1 MPIVTHIRS
10 TLARAIGIA
19 SAAAVC
25 APAAAPTV
33 PTGAVRFIVPF
44 AAGGTS
50 DILARQIAPKLS
62 EALGQPVLVENRAG
76 ANGNVGAEVV
86 ARATPDG
93 HTLLLA
99 DLGAIAINPS
109 VYKQSYDPVRDL
121 AGVTMVAY
129 SPHLLVVHP
138 SVPVKT
144 VKELIALARSRP
156 GQLNFATS
164 GLGGPPHLAGVA
176 FAQTT
181 GLKWAFIPYKGGA
194 AALIDVAGGHA
205 DLTFNG
211 MLATYPY
218 VKSGR
223 LRLVAVSGAKRYP
236 TLPDVPTVSESGVPG
251 FETGSWQGILA
262 ASGSPRASL
271 DRASAE
277 ITRILNVPEMRENLA
292 RQGAEVSTMKPE
304 QLSAWM
310 KTEVAKWAEVVRQG
324 GIKLE

>member
-1 MPIVTHIRS
+1 MPMNARIRI
-10 TLARAIGIA
+10 TLAA
-19 SAAAVC
+19 SLAATSCIV
-25 APAAAPTV
+25 APVAAQSF

-93 HTLLLA
+93 QTLLLA

-138 SVPVKT
+138 SVPAKT

-164 GLGGPPHLAGVA
+164 GVGGPPHLAGVA
-176 FAQTT
+176 FAQAT
-181 GLKWAFIPYKGGA
+181 GSKWAFIPYKGGA

-236 TLPDVPTVSESGVPG
+236 TLPEVATVSESGVPG

-262 ASGSPRASL
+262 ASASPRAAL
-271 DRASAE
+271 DRLSAD
-277 ITRILNVPEMRENLA
+277 IARILNVPEMREYLA

-310 KTEVAKWAEVVRQG
+310 KTEVAKWAEVVRKG

>member
-1 MPIVTHIRS
+1 MPMNARIRI
-10 TLARAIGIA
+10 TLAA
-19 SAAAVC
+19 SLAATSCIV
-25 APAAAPTV
+25 APGAAQSF

-93 HTLLLA
+93 QTLLLA

-138 SVPVKT
+138 SVPAKT
-144 VKELIALARSRP
+144 VKDLIALARSRP

-164 GLGGPPHLAGVA
+164 GVGGPPHLAGVA
-176 FAQTT
+176 FAQAT
-181 GLKWAFIPYKGGA
+181 GSKWAFIPYKGGA

-236 TLPDVPTVSESGVPG
+236 TLPEVPTVSESGVPG

-262 ASGSPRASL
+262 ASASPRAAL
-271 DRASAE
+271 DRLSAD
-277 ITRILNVPEMRENLA
+277 IARILNVPEMREYLA

-310 KTEVAKWAEVVRQG
+310 KTEVAKWAEVVRKG

>member
-1 MPIVTHIRS
+1 MNARIRI
-10 TLARAIGIA
+10 TLAA
-19 SAAAVC
+19 SLAATSCIV
-25 APAAAPTV
+25 APVAAQSF

-93 HTLLLA
+93 QTLLLA

-138 SVPVKT
+138 SVPAKT

-164 GLGGPPHLAGVA
+164 GVGGPPHLAGVA
-176 FAQTT
+176 FAQAT
-181 GLKWAFIPYKGGA
+181 GSKWAFIPYKGGA

-236 TLPDVPTVSESGVPG
+236 TLPEVPTVSESGVPG

-262 ASGSPRASL
+262 ASASPRAAL
-271 DRASAE
+271 DRLSAD
-277 ITRILNVPEMRENLA
+277 IARILNVPEMREYLA

-310 KTEVAKWAEVVRQG
+310 KTEVAKWAEVVRKG

>member
-1 MPIVTHIRS
+1 MPMNARIRI
-10 TLARAIGIA
+10 TLAA
-19 SAAAVC
+19 SLAATSCIV
-25 APAAAPTV
+25 APVAAQSF

-93 HTLLLA
+93 QTLLLA

-138 SVPVKT
+138 SVPAKT
-144 VKELIALARSRP
+144 VKDLIALARSRP

-164 GLGGPPHLAGVA
+164 GVGGPPHLAGVA
-176 FAQTT
+176 FAQAT
-181 GLKWAFIPYKGGA
+181 GSKWAFIPYKGGA

-236 TLPDVPTVSESGVPG
+236 TLPEVATVSESGVPG

-262 ASGSPRASL
+262 ASASPRAAL
-271 DRASAE
+271 DRLSAD
-277 ITRILNVPEMRENLA
+277 IARILNVPEMREYLG

-310 KTEVAKWAEVVRQG
+310 KTEVAKWAEVVRKG

>member
-1 MPIVTHIRS
+1 MSIDRYARVA
-10 TLARAIGIA
+10 LAATFAA
-19 SAAAVC
+19 SAGTVI
-25 APAAAPTV
+25 PASAQSFPNG
-33 PTGAVRFIVPF
+33 PVRFIVPF

-62 EALGQPVLVENRAG
+62 EALGQAVLVENRAG
-76 ANGNVGAEVV
+76 ANGNVGAEIV

-93 HTLLLA
+93 QTLLLA

-138 SVPVKT
+138 SVPAKT
-144 VKELIALARSRP
+144 VKELIALARTRP

-164 GLGGPPHLAGVA
+164 GVGGPPHLAGVA
-176 FAQTT
+176 FAQVT

-236 TLPDVPTVSESGVPG
+236 TLPEVPTVSESGVPG

-262 ASGSPRASL
+262 ASASPRAALERLST
-271 DRASAE
+271 DIA
-277 ITRILNVPEMRENLA
+277 RILNVAEMREYLG

-310 KTEVAKWAEVVRQG
+310 KTEVAKWAEVVRKG

>member
-1 MPIVTHIRS
+1 MPMNARIRI
-10 TLARAIGIA
+10 TLAA
-19 SAAAVC
+19 SLAATSCIV
-25 APAAAPTV
+25 APVAAQSF

-93 HTLLLA
+93 QTLLLA

-138 SVPVKT
+138 SVPAKT

-164 GLGGPPHLAGVA
+164 GVGGPPHLAGVA
-176 FAQTT
+176 FAQAT
-181 GLKWAFIPYKGGA
+181 GSKWAFIPYKGGA

-236 TLPDVPTVSESGVPG
+236 TLPEVATVSESGVPG

-262 ASGSPRASL
+262 ASASPRTAL
-271 DRASAE
+271 DRLSAD
-277 ITRILNVPEMRENLA
+277 IARILNVSEMREYLA

-310 KTEVAKWAEVVRQG
+310 KTEVAKWAEVVRKG

>member
-1 MPIVTHIRS
+1 MNARIRI
-10 TLARAIGIA
+10 TLAA
-19 SAAAVC
+19 SLAATSCIV
-25 APAAAPTV
+25 APVAAQSF

-93 HTLLLA
+93 QTLLLA

-138 SVPVKT
+138 SVPAKT

-164 GLGGPPHLAGVA
+164 GVGGPPHLAGVA
-176 FAQTT
+176 FAQAT
-181 GLKWAFIPYKGGA
+181 GSKWAFIPYKGGA

-236 TLPDVPTVSESGVPG
+236 TLPEVPTVSESGVPG

-262 ASGSPRASL
+262 ASASPRAAL
-271 DRASAE
+271 DRLSAD
-277 ITRILNVPEMRENLA
+277 IARILNVPEMREYLG

-310 KTEVAKWAEVVRQG
+310 KTEVAKWAEVVRKG

>member
-1 MPIVTHIRS
+1 MPMNARIRI
-10 TLARAIGIA
+10 TLAA
-19 SAAAVC
+19 SLAATSCIV
-25 APAAAPTV
+25 APVAAQSF

-93 HTLLLA
+93 QTLLLA

-138 SVPVKT
+138 SVPAKT

-164 GLGGPPHLAGVA
+164 GVGGPPHLAGVA
-176 FAQTT
+176 FAQAT
-181 GLKWAFIPYKGGA
+181 GSKWAFIPYKGGA

-236 TLPDVPTVSESGVPG
+236 TLPEVTTVSESGVPG

-262 ASGSPRASL
+262 ASASPRAAL
-271 DRASAE
+271 DRLSAD
-277 ITRILNVPEMRENLA
+277 IARILNVSEMREYLA

-310 KTEVAKWAEVVRQG
+310 KTEVAKWAEVVRKG

>member
-1 MPIVTHIRS
+1 MPMNARIRI
-10 TLARAIGIA
+10 TLAA
-19 SAAAVC
+19 SLAATSCIV
-25 APAAAPTV
+25 APVAAQSF

-93 HTLLLA
+93 QTLLLA

-138 SVPVKT
+138 SVPAKT

-164 GLGGPPHLAGVA
+164 GVGGPPHLAGVA
-176 FAQTT
+176 FAQAT
-181 GLKWAFIPYKGGA
+181 GSKWAFIPYKGGA

-236 TLPDVPTVSESGVPG
+236 TLPEVPTVSESGVPG

-262 ASGSPRASL
+262 ASASPRAAL
-271 DRASAE
+271 DRLSAD
-277 ITRILNVPEMRENLA
+277 IARILNVPEMREYLG

-310 KTEVAKWAEVVRQG
+310 KTEVAKWAEVVRKG

>member
-1 MPIVTHIRS
+1 MSIHRYARVA
-10 TLARAIGIA
+10 LAATFAA
-19 SAAAVC
+19 SAGTGI
-25 APAAAPTV
+25 PASAQSF
-33 PTGAVRFIVPF
+33 PTGPVRFIVPF

-93 HTLLLA
+93 QTLLLA

-144 VKELIALARSRP
+144 VKELIALARTRP

-164 GLGGPPHLAGVA
+164 GVGGPPHLAGVA
-176 FAQTT
+176 FAQVT

-236 TLPDVPTVSESGVPG
+236 TLPEVPTVSESGVPG

-262 ASGSPRASL
+262 ASASPRAAL
-271 DRASAE
+271 DRLSTDIA
-277 ITRILNVPEMRENLA
+277 RILNVSEMREYLG

-310 KTEVAKWAEVVRQG
+310 KTEVAKWAEVVRKG

>member
-1 MPIVTHIRS
+1 MPMNARIRI
-10 TLARAIGIA
+10 TLAA
-19 SAAAVC
+19 SLASTSCIV
-25 APAAAPTV
+25 APAAAQSF

-62 EALGQPVLVENRAG
+62 GALGQPVLVENRAG

-93 HTLLLA
+93 QTLLLA

-138 SVPVKT
+138 SVPAKT

-164 GLGGPPHLAGVA
+164 GVGGPPHLAGVA
-176 FAQTT
+176 FAQAT
-181 GLKWAFIPYKGGA
+181 GSKWAFIPYKGGA

-218 VKSGR
+218 VKGGR

-236 TLPDVPTVSESGVPG
+236 TLPEVPTVSESGVPG

-262 ASGSPRASL
+262 ASASPRAAL
-271 DRASAE
+271 DRLSAD
-277 ITRILNVPEMRENLA
+277 IARILNVPEMREYLA

-310 KTEVAKWAEVVRQG
+310 KTEVAKWAEVVRKG
-324 GIKLE
+324 GIKLD

>member
-1 MPIVTHIRS
+1 MPIDARIRI
-10 TLARAIGIA
+10 TLAA
-19 SAAAVC
+19 SLASTFCSV
-25 APAAAPTV
+25 APAAAQSF

-93 HTLLLA
+93 QTLLLA

-138 SVPVKT
+138 SVPAKT

-164 GLGGPPHLAGVA
+164 GVGGPPHLAGVA
-176 FAQTT
+176 FAQAT
-181 GLKWAFIPYKGGA
+181 GSKWAFIPYKGGA

-236 TLPDVPTVSESGVPG
+236 TLPEVPTVSESGVPG

-262 ASGSPRASL
+262 ASASPRAAL
-271 DRASAE
+271 DRLSAD
-277 ITRILNVPEMRENLA
+277 IARILNVPEMREYLG

-310 KTEVAKWAEVVRQG
+310 KTEVAKWAEVVRKG

>member
-1 MPIVTHIRS
+1 MSIDLRMRS
-10 TLARAIGIA
+10 TLALGIV
-19 SAAAVC
+19 SAASLCTPC
-25 APAAAPTV
+25 AAQSF
-33 PTGAVRFIVPF
+33 PTGPVRFIVPF

-93 HTLLLA
+93 QTLLLA

-138 SVPVKT
+138 SVPVRT

-164 GLGGPPHLAGVA
+164 GVGGPPHLAGVA
-176 FAQTT
+176 FAQAT
-181 GLKWAFIPYKGGA
+181 GSKWAFIPYKGGA

-211 MLATYPY
+211 MLATFPY
-218 VKSGR
+218 VKGGR

-262 ASGSPRASL
+262 ASASPRPAL
-271 DRASAE
+271 DRLSTD
-277 ITRILNVPEMRENLA
+277 ITRILNVPEMREYLG

-310 KTEVAKWAEVVRQG
+310 KTEVAKWAEVVRKG

>member
-1 MPIVTHIRS
+1 MSIDRYARVA
-10 TLARAIGIA
+10 LAATFAA
-19 SAAAVC
+19 SAGAGV
-25 APAAAPTV
+25 PAFAQSFPNG
-33 PTGAVRFIVPF
+33 PVRFIVPF

-76 ANGNVGAEVV
+76 ANGNVGAEIV

-93 HTLLLA
+93 QTLLLA

-138 SVPVKT
+138 SVPAKT
-144 VKELIALARSRP
+144 VKELIALARTRP

-164 GLGGPPHLAGVA
+164 GVGGPPHLAGVA
-176 FAQTT
+176 FAQVT

-236 TLPDVPTVSESGVPG
+236 TLPEVPTVSESGVPG

-262 ASGSPRASL
+262 ASASPRTAL
-271 DRASAE
+271 DRLSTDIA
-277 ITRILNVPEMRENLA
+277 RILNVAEMREYLG

-310 KTEVAKWAEVVRQG
+310 KTEVAKWAEVVRKG

>member
-1 MPIVTHIRS
+1 MPMNARIRI
-10 TLARAIGIA
+10 TLAA
-19 SAAAVC
+19 SLAATSCIV
-25 APAAAPTV
+25 APVAAQSF

-93 HTLLLA
+93 QTLLLA

-138 SVPVKT
+138 SVPAKT

-164 GLGGPPHLAGVA
+164 GVGGPPHLAGVA
-176 FAQTT
+176 FAQAT
-181 GLKWAFIPYKGGA
+181 GSKWAFIPYKGGA

-236 TLPDVPTVSESGVPG
+236 TLPEVATVSESGVPG

-262 ASGSPRASL
+262 ASASPRTAL
-271 DRASAE
+271 DRLSAD
-277 ITRILNVPEMRENLA
+277 IARILNVSEMREYLA

-310 KTEVAKWAEVVRQG
+310 KTEVAKWAEVVRKG
-324 GIKLE
+324 GIRLE

>member
-1 MPIVTHIRS
+1 MNARIRI
-10 TLARAIGIA
+10 TLAA
-19 SAAAVC
+19 SLAATSCIV
-25 APAAAPTV
+25 APVAAQSF

-93 HTLLLA
+93 QTLLLA

-138 SVPVKT
+138 SVPAKT

-164 GLGGPPHLAGVA
+164 GVGGPPHLAGVA
-176 FAQTT
+176 FAQAT
-181 GLKWAFIPYKGGA
+181 GSKWAFIPYKGGA

-236 TLPDVPTVSESGVPG
+236 TLPEVPTVSESGVPG

-262 ASGSPRASL
+262 ASASPRAAL
-271 DRASAE
+271 DRLSAD
-277 ITRILNVPEMRENLA
+277 IARILNVPEMREYLA
-292 RQGAEVSTMKPE
+292 RQGAEVSTMTPE

-310 KTEVAKWAEVVRQG
+310 KTEVAKWAEVVRKG

>member
-1 MPIVTHIRS
+1 MSIDLRMRS
-10 TLARAIGIA
+10 TLALGIV
-19 SAAAVC
+19 SAASLCTPC
-25 APAAAPTV
+25 AAQSF
-33 PTGAVRFIVPF
+33 PTGPVRFIVPF

-93 HTLLLA
+93 QTLLLA

-138 SVPVKT
+138 SVPAKT

-164 GLGGPPHLAGVA
+164 GVGGPPHLAGVA
-176 FAQTT
+176 FAQAT
-181 GLKWAFIPYKGGA
+181 GSKWAFIPYKGGA

-236 TLPDVPTVSESGVPG
+236 TLPEVPTVSESGVPG

-262 ASGSPRASL
+262 ASASPRAAL
-271 DRASAE
+271 DRLSAD
-277 ITRILNVPEMRENLA
+277 IARILNVPEMREYLG

-310 KTEVAKWAEVVRQG
+310 KTEVAKWAEVVRKG

>member
-1 MPIVTHIRS
+1 MPMNARIRI
-10 TLARAIGIA
+10 TLAA
-19 SAAAVC
+19 SLASTSCIV
-25 APAAAPTV
+25 APAAAQSF

-93 HTLLLA
+93 QTLLLA

-144 VKELIALARSRP
+144 VKDLIALARSRP

-164 GLGGPPHLAGVA
+164 GVGGPPHLAGVA
-176 FAQTT
+176 FAQAT
-181 GLKWAFIPYKGGA
+181 GSKWAFIPYKGGA

-236 TLPDVPTVSESGVPG
+236 TLPEVPTVSESGVPG

-262 ASGSPRASL
+262 ASASPRAAL
-271 DRASAE
+271 DRLSAD
-277 ITRILNVPEMRENLA
+277 IARILNVPEMREYLA

-310 KTEVAKWAEVVRQG
+310 KTEVAKWAEVVRKG

>member
-1 MPIVTHIRS
+1 MPMNARIRI
-10 TLARAIGIA
+10 TLAA
-19 SAAAVC
+19 SLAATSCIV
-25 APAAAPTV
+25 APVAAQSF

-93 HTLLLA
+93 QTLLLA

-138 SVPVKT
+138 SVPAKT

-156 GQLNFATS
+156 S
-164 GLGGPPHLAGVA
+164 
-176 FAQTT
+176 
-181 GLKWAFIPYKGGA
+181 
-194 AALIDVAGGHA
+194 
-205 DLTFNG
+205 
-211 MLATYPY
+211 
-218 VKSGR
+218 R
-223 LRLVAVSGAKRYP
+223 
-236 TLPDVPTVSESGVPG
+236 
-251 FETGSWQGILA
+251 
-262 ASGSPRASL
+262 PRASAGH
-271 DRASAE
+271 RTWPAWRSRRPPARSGPSFP
-277 ITRILNVPEMRENLA
+277 TRVA
-292 RQGAEVSTMKPE
+292 R
-304 QLSAWM
+304 
-310 KTEVAKWAEVVRQG
+310 RR
-324 GIKLE
+324 

>member
-1 MPIVTHIRS
+1 MSIDRCARVA
-10 TLARAIGIA
+10 LAATFAA
-19 SAAAVC
+19 SAGTGITASAQSF
-25 APAAAPTV
+25 
-33 PTGAVRFIVPF
+33 PTGPVRFIVPF

-62 EALGQPVLVENRAG
+62 ESLGQPVLVENRAG

-93 HTLLLA
+93 QTLLLA

-144 VKELIALARSRP
+144 VKELIALARTRP

-164 GLGGPPHLAGVA
+164 GVGGPPHLAGVA
-176 FAQTT
+176 FAQVT

-236 TLPDVPTVSESGVPG
+236 TLPDVPTVSESGVSG

-262 ASGSPRASL
+262 ASASPRAAL
-271 DRASAE
+271 DRLSTDIA
-277 ITRILNVPEMRENLA
+277 RILNVSEMREYLG

-310 KTEVAKWAEVVRQG
+310 KTEVAKWAEVVRKG

>member
-1 MPIVTHIRS
+1 MSIDLRMRSALALGIV
-10 TLARAIGIA
+10 
-19 SAAAVC
+19 SAASLCTPC
-25 APAAAPTV
+25 AAQSF
-33 PTGAVRFIVPF
+33 PTGPVRFIVPF

-93 HTLLLA
+93 QTLLLA

-121 AGVTMVAY
+121 VGVTMVAY

-138 SVPVKT
+138 SVPVRT

-164 GLGGPPHLAGVA
+164 GVGGPPHLAGVA
-176 FAQTT
+176 FAQAT
-181 GLKWAFIPYKGGA
+181 GSKWAFIPYKGGA

-211 MLATYPY
+211 MLATFPY
-218 VKSGR
+218 VKGGR

-262 ASGSPRASL
+262 ASASPRAAL
-271 DRASAE
+271 DRLSTDIA
-277 ITRILNVPEMRENLA
+277 RILNVPEMREYLG

-310 KTEVAKWAEVVRQG
+310 KTEVAKWAEVVRKG

>member
-1 MPIVTHIRS
+1 MPMNARIRI
-10 TLARAIGIA
+10 TLAA
-19 SAAAVC
+19 SLAATSCIV
-25 APAAAPTV
+25 APVAAQSF

-93 HTLLLA
+93 QTLLLA

-138 SVPVKT
+138 SVPAKT

-164 GLGGPPHLAGVA
+164 GVGGPPHLAGVA
-176 FAQTT
+176 FAQAT
-181 GLKWAFIPYKGGA
+181 GSKWAFIPYKGGA

-211 MLATYPY
+211 MPATYPY

-236 TLPDVPTVSESGVPG
+236 TLPEVATVSESGVPG

-262 ASGSPRASL
+262 ASASPRTAL
-271 DRASAE
+271 DRLSAD
-277 ITRILNVPEMRENLA
+277 IARILNVPEMREYLA

-310 KTEVAKWAEVVRQG
+310 KTEVAKWAEVVRKG

>member
-1 MPIVTHIRS
+1 MPMNARIRI
-10 TLARAIGIA
+10 TLAA
-19 SAAAVC
+19 SLASTSCIV
-25 APAAAPTV
+25 APAAAQSF

-93 HTLLLA
+93 QTLLLA

-138 SVPVKT
+138 SVPAKT

-164 GLGGPPHLAGVA
+164 GVGGPPHLAGVA
-176 FAQTT
+176 FAQAT
-181 GLKWAFIPYKGGA
+181 GSKWAFIPYKGGA

-236 TLPDVPTVSESGVPG
+236 TLPEVPTVSESGVPG

-262 ASGSPRASL
+262 ASASPRAAL
-271 DRASAE
+271 DRLSAD
-277 ITRILNVPEMRENLA
+277 IARILNVPEMREYLG

-310 KTEVAKWAEVVRQG
+310 KTEVAKWAEVVRKG

>member
-1 MPIVTHIRS
+1 MPMNARIRI
-10 TLARAIGIA
+10 TLAA
-19 SAAAVC
+19 SLAATSCIV
-25 APAAAPTV
+25 APVAAQSF

-93 HTLLLA
+93 QTLLLA

-138 SVPVKT
+138 SVPAKT

-164 GLGGPPHLAGVA
+164 GIGGPPHLAGVA
-176 FAQTT
+176 FAQAT
-181 GLKWAFIPYKGGA
+181 GSKWAFIPYKGGA

-236 TLPDVPTVSESGVPG
+236 TLPEVATVSESGVPG

-262 ASGSPRASL
+262 ASASPRAAL
-271 DRASAE
+271 DRLSAD
-277 ITRILNVPEMRENLA
+277 IARILNVPEMREYLG

-310 KTEVAKWAEVVRQG
+310 KTEVAKWAEVVRKG

>member
-1 MPIVTHIRS
+1 MSIDRYARVA
-10 TLARAIGIA
+10 LAATFAA
-19 SAAAVC
+19 SAGTVI
-25 APAAAPTV
+25 PASAQSFPNG
-33 PTGAVRFIVPF
+33 PVRFIVPF

-62 EALGQPVLVENRAG
+62 EALGQAVLVENRAG
-76 ANGNVGAEVV
+76 ANGNVGAEIV

-93 HTLLLA
+93 QTLLLA

-138 SVPVKT
+138 SVPAKT
-144 VKELIALARSRP
+144 VKELVALARTRP

-164 GLGGPPHLAGVA
+164 GVGGPPHLAGVA
-176 FAQTT
+176 FAQVT

-223 LRLVAVSGAKRYP
+223 LRLVAVSGSKRYP
-236 TLPDVPTVSESGVPG
+236 TLPEVPTVSESGVPG

-262 ASGSPRASL
+262 ASASPRAALERLST
-271 DRASAE
+271 DIA
-277 ITRILNVPEMRENLA
+277 RILNVAEMREYLG

-310 KTEVAKWAEVVRQG
+310 KTEVAKWAEVVRKG

>member
-1 MPIVTHIRS
+1 MPMNARIRI
-10 TLARAIGIA
+10 TLAA
-19 SAAAVC
+19 SLAATSCIV
-25 APAAAPTV
+25 APVAAQSF

-93 HTLLLA
+93 QTLLLA

-138 SVPVKT
+138 SVPAKT

-164 GLGGPPHLAGVA
+164 GVGGPPHLAGVA
-176 FAQTT
+176 FAQAT
-181 GLKWAFIPYKGGA
+181 GSKWAFIPYKGGA

-236 TLPDVPTVSESGVPG
+236 TLPEVATVSESGVPG

-262 ASGSPRASL
+262 ASASPRAAL
-271 DRASAE
+271 DRLSAD
-277 ITRILNVPEMRENLA
+277 IARILNVSEMREYLA

-310 KTEVAKWAEVVRQG
+310 KTEVAKWAEVVRKG

>member
-1 MPIVTHIRS
+1 MPMNARIRI
-10 TLARAIGIA
+10 TLAA
-19 SAAAVC
+19 SLAATSCIV
-25 APAAAPTV
+25 APVAAQSF

-93 HTLLLA
+93 QTLLLA

-138 SVPVKT
+138 SVPAKT

-164 GLGGPPHLAGVA
+164 GVGGPPHLAGVA
-176 FAQTT
+176 FAQAT
-181 GLKWAFIPYKGGA
+181 GSKRAFIPYKGGA

-236 TLPDVPTVSESGVPG
+236 TLPEVATVSESGVPG

-262 ASGSPRASL
+262 ASASPRTAL
-271 DRASAE
+271 DRLSAD
-277 ITRILNVPEMRENLA
+277 IARILNVSEMREYLA

-310 KTEVAKWAEVVRQG
+310 KTEVAKWAEVVRKG

>member
-1 MPIVTHIRS
+1 MPMNARIRI
-10 TLARAIGIA
+10 TLAASLAATSGIVA
-19 SAAAVC
+19 PVAAQSF
-25 APAAAPTV
+25 

-93 HTLLLA
+93 QTLLLA

-138 SVPVKT
+138 SVPAKT

-164 GLGGPPHLAGVA
+164 GVGGPPHLAGVA
-176 FAQTT
+176 FAQAT
-181 GLKWAFIPYKGGA
+181 GSKWAFIPYKGGA

-236 TLPDVPTVSESGVPG
+236 TLPEVATVSESGVPG

-262 ASGSPRASL
+262 ASASPRTAL
-271 DRASAE
+271 DRLSAD
-277 ITRILNVPEMRENLA
+277 IARILNVSEMREYLA

-310 KTEVAKWAEVVRQG
+310 KTEVAKWAEVVRKG

>member
-1 MPIVTHIRS
+1 MSIDRCARVA
-10 TLARAIGIA
+10 LAATFAA
-19 SAAAVC
+19 SAGSVI
-25 APAAAPTV
+25 PASAQSFPNG
-33 PTGAVRFIVPF
+33 PVRFIVPF

-62 EALGQPVLVENRAG
+62 EALGQAVLVENRAG
-76 ANGNVGAEVV
+76 ANGNVGAEIV

-93 HTLLLA
+93 QTLLLA

-138 SVPVKT
+138 SVPAKT
-144 VKELIALARSRP
+144 VKELIALARTRP

-164 GLGGPPHLAGVA
+164 GVGGPPHLAGVA
-176 FAQTT
+176 FAQVT

-223 LRLVAVSGAKRYP
+223 LRLVAVSGSKRYP
-236 TLPDVPTVSESGVPG
+236 TLPEVPTVSESGVPG

-262 ASGSPRASL
+262 ASASPRAALERLST
-271 DRASAE
+271 DIA
-277 ITRILNVPEMRENLA
+277 RILNVAEMREYLG

-310 KTEVAKWAEVVRQG
+310 KTEVAKWAEVVRKG

>member
-1 MPIVTHIRS
+1 
-10 TLARAIGIA
+10 
-19 SAAAVC
+19 
-25 APAAAPTV
+25 
-33 PTGAVRFIVPF
+33 
-44 AAGGTS
+44 
-50 DILARQIAPKLS
+50 
-62 EALGQPVLVENRAG
+62 
-76 ANGNVGAEVV
+76 GNVGAEIV

-144 VKELIALARSRP
+144 VKELIALARTRP

-164 GLGGPPHLAGVA
+164 GVGGPPHLAGVA
-176 FAQTT
+176 FAQVT

-262 ASGSPRASL
+262 ASASPRPAL
-271 DRASAE
+271 DRLSTD
-277 ITRILNVPEMRENLA
+277 ITRILNVPEMREYLG

-310 KTEVAKWAEVVRQG
+310 KTEVAKWAEVVRKG

>member
-1 MPIVTHIRS
+1 MSIDRCARVA
-10 TLARAIGIA
+10 LAATFAA
-19 SAAAVC
+19 SAGSVI
-25 APAAAPTV
+25 PASAQSFPNG
-33 PTGAVRFIVPF
+33 PVRFIVPF

-76 ANGNVGAEVV
+76 ANGNVGAEIV

-93 HTLLLA
+93 QTLLLA

-138 SVPVKT
+138 SVPAKT
-144 VKELIALARSRP
+144 VKELIALARTRP

-164 GLGGPPHLAGVA
+164 GVGGPPHLAGVA
-176 FAQTT
+176 FAQVT

-218 VKSGR
+218 VTNGR

-236 TLPDVPTVSESGVPG
+236 TLPEVPTVSESGVPG

-262 ASGSPRASL
+262 ASASPRAAL
-271 DRASAE
+271 DRLSTDIA
-277 ITRILNVPEMRENLA
+277 RILNVAEMREYLG

-310 KTEVAKWAEVVRQG
+310 KTEVAKWAEVVRKG

>member
-1 MPIVTHIRS
+1 MPMNARIRI
-10 TLARAIGIA
+10 TLAA
-19 SAAAVC
+19 SLAATSCIV
-25 APAAAPTV
+25 APVAAQSF

-93 HTLLLA
+93 QTLLLA

-138 SVPVKT
+138 SVPAKT

-164 GLGGPPHLAGVA
+164 GVGGPPHLAGVA
-176 FAQTT
+176 FAQAT
-181 GLKWAFIPYKGGA
+181 GSKWAFIPYKGGA

-218 VKSGR
+218 VKGGR

-236 TLPDVPTVSESGVPG
+236 TLPEVPTVSESGVPG

-262 ASGSPRASL
+262 ASASPRAAL
-271 DRASAE
+271 DRLSAD
-277 ITRILNVPEMRENLA
+277 IARILNVPEMREYLG

-310 KTEVAKWAEVVRQG
+310 KTEVAKWAEVVRKG

>member
-1 MPIVTHIRS
+1 MPMNARIRI
-10 TLARAIGIA
+10 TLAA
-19 SAAAVC
+19 SLAATSCIV
-25 APAAAPTV
+25 APVAAQSF

-93 HTLLLA
+93 QTLLLA

-138 SVPVKT
+138 SVPAKT

-164 GLGGPPHLAGVA
+164 GVGGPPHLAGVA
-176 FAQTT
+176 FAQAT
-181 GLKWAFIPYKGGA
+181 GSKWAFIPYKGGA

-236 TLPDVPTVSESGVPG
+236 TLPEVPTVSESGVPG

-262 ASGSPRASL
+262 ASASPRAAL
-271 DRASAE
+271 DRLSAD
-277 ITRILNVPEMRENLA
+277 IARILNVPEMREYLA

-310 KTEVAKWAEVVRQG
+310 KTEVAKWAEVVRKG

>member
-1 MPIVTHIRS
+1 MSIDRCARVA
-10 TLARAIGIA
+10 LAATFAA
-19 SAAAVC
+19 SAGTGITASAQSF
-25 APAAAPTV
+25 

-93 HTLLLA
+93 QTLLLA

-138 SVPVKT
+138 SVPAKT

-164 GLGGPPHLAGVA
+164 GVGGPPHLAGVA
-176 FAQTT
+176 FAQAT
-181 GLKWAFIPYKGGA
+181 GSKWAFIPYKGGA

-236 TLPDVPTVSESGVPG
+236 TLPEVPTVSESGVPG
-251 FETGSWQGILA
+251 FETGSWQGILV
-262 ASGSPRASL
+262 ASASPRAAL
-271 DRASAE
+271 DRLSAD
-277 ITRILNVPEMRENLA
+277 IARILNVPEMREYLA

-310 KTEVAKWAEVVRQG
+310 KTEVAKWAEVVRKG
-324 GIKLE
+324 GIRLE

>member
-1 MPIVTHIRS
+1 MSIDLRMRS
-10 TLARAIGIA
+10 TLALGIV
-19 SAAAVC
+19 SAASLCTPC
-25 APAAAPTV
+25 AAQSF
-33 PTGAVRFIVPF
+33 PTGPVRFIVPF

-93 HTLLLA
+93 QTLLLA

-138 SVPVKT
+138 SVPVRT

-164 GLGGPPHLAGVA
+164 GVGGPPHLAGVA
-176 FAQTT
+176 FAQAT
-181 GLKWAFIPYKGGA
+181 GSKWAFIPYKGGA

-211 MLATYPY
+211 MLATFPY
-218 VKSGR
+218 VKGGR

-262 ASGSPRASL
+262 ASASPRAAL
-271 DRASAE
+271 DRLSTDIA
-277 ITRILNVPEMRENLA
+277 RILNVPEMREYLG

-310 KTEVAKWAEVVRQG
+310 KTEVAKWAEVVRKG

>member
-1 MPIVTHIRS
+1 MSIDRCARVA
-10 TLARAIGIA
+10 LAATFAA
-19 SAAAVC
+19 SAGTGITASAQSF
-25 APAAAPTV
+25 

-93 HTLLLA
+93 QTLLLA

-144 VKELIALARSRP
+144 VKDLIALARSRP

-164 GLGGPPHLAGVA
+164 GVGGPPHLAGVA
-176 FAQTT
+176 FAQAT
-181 GLKWAFIPYKGGA
+181 GSKWAFIPYKGGA

-236 TLPDVPTVSESGVPG
+236 TLPEVPTVSESGVPG

-262 ASGSPRASL
+262 ASASPRAAL
-271 DRASAE
+271 DRLSAD
-277 ITRILNVPEMRENLA
+277 IARILNVPEMREYLA

-310 KTEVAKWAEVVRQG
+310 KTEVAKWAEVVRKG

>member
-1 MPIVTHIRS
+1 MPMNARIRI
-10 TLARAIGIA
+10 TLAA
-19 SAAAVC
+19 SLAATSCIV
-25 APAAAPTV
+25 APAAAQSF

-93 HTLLLA
+93 QTLLLA

-138 SVPVKT
+138 SVPAKT

-164 GLGGPPHLAGVA
+164 GVGGPPHLAGVA
-176 FAQTT
+176 FAQAT
-181 GLKWAFIPYKGGA
+181 GSKWAFSPSKGGA

-236 TLPDVPTVSESGVPG
+236 TLPEVATVSESGVPG

-262 ASGSPRASL
+262 ASASPRAAL
-271 DRASAE
+271 DRLSTDIA
-277 ITRILNVPEMRENLA
+277 RILNVSEMREYLG

-310 KTEVAKWAEVVRQG
+310 KTEVAKWAEVVRKG